1 MHMCVCVLLNW
12 LKSWCELHKIQPT
25 GMSINFPWRIDSP
38 ALAMTLMWVNK
49 LTRQMSVWRIKFEI
63 KSAVINGVCF
73 YIIKS
78 RTCSLRSLASD
89 RIALRHGKLCNL
101 QSRGNLINAGR
112 INCHLLMVKF
122 FMPFNELSH
131 YVTVNKL
138 SSSICAQLR

>member
-1 MHMCVCVLLNW
+1 MQCVVRRKIAMHMCVCVLLNW

-73 YIIKS
+73 YLIKS

-112 INCHLLMVKF
+112 INWWNFSCLLM
-122 FMPFNELSH
+122 SCRI
-131 YVTVNKL
+131 T
-138 SSSICAQLR
+138 